1 MTSDPSLNKIMNTR
15 IDVNRLPKM
24 NMNSR
29 SFLALMVAVGG
40 STMLKRSAFGQSY
53 SLSCKLFFHKNYS
66 PDWSVDFSIKINTQD
81 GKLLDAFLAAG

>member
-1 MTSDPSLNKIMNTR
+1 
-15 IDVNRLPKM
+15 
-24 NMNSR
+24 
-29 SFLALMVAVGG
+29 
-40 STMLKRSAFGQSY
+40 MLKRSAFGQSY